1 LREPR
6 ERKSYSVKAYTEGK
20 CGYKGVG
27 YRVGDRIARFE
38 IHLPFEKSMSVRDF
52 FCDLY
57 QSPSLSVTATRHGEQ
72 STTKIIPA
80 LVICA
85 VLIFIQDGWNLRP
98 AKSRYKLRFQF
109 QPWLHLDTL
118 NAPLTSGGP
127 SSDVPTQPTQPTPP
141 TRYNI
146 PEDTLAPHRAPAFL
160 PRTSD
165 DARSTAR
172 HGQSRYQSSV
182 SWTMYSANR

>member
-1 LREPR
+1 
-6 ERKSYSVKAYTEGK
+6 
-20 CGYKGVG
+20 
-27 YRVGDRIARFE
+27 
-38 IHLPFEKSMSVRDF
+38 MSAEDF
-52 FCDLY
+52 FQNPN
-57 QSPSLSVTATRHGEQ
+57 QSPSISVKSSRHGEQ
-72 STTKIIPA
+72 STAKII
-80 LVICA
+80 LSFDIYA
-85 VLIFIQDGWNLRP
+85 VLLFIQDGWNLRP

-109 QPWLHLDTL
+109 QPWLHLHNL

-146 PEDTLAPHRAPAFL
+146 PEDTPAPHRAPAFL
-160 PRTSD
+160 PQTSD